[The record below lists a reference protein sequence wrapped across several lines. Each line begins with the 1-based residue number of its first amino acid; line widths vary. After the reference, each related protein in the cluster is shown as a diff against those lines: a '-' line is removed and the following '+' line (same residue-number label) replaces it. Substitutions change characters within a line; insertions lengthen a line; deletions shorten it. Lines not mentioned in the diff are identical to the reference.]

1 MQGSLKVGGGLKVL
15 QVNSE
20 GKRLDI
26 WKYVQEQYSINVV
39 IKKTSHRG
47 KRDFTFFLLP
57 KMQYNRSYLISLNIN
72 FITIPV

>member
-39 IKKTSHRG
+39 IKPTSHVERG
-47 KRDFTFFLLP
+47 ISHFFTP
-57 KMQYNRSYLISLNIN
+57 
-72 FITIPV
+72 